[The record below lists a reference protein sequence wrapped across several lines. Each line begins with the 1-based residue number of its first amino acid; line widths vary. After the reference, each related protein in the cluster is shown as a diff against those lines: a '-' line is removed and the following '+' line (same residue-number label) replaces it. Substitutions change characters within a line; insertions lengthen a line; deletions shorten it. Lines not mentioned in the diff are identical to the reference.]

1 MECQACRQ
9 RKVAKW
15 TAMEQ
20 GKVRIKWAHEVKYI
34 ARAGAQPLMVMVLC
48 QSHAGGLVRL
58 FSELVGVASLNRPSA
73 T

>member
-1 MECQACRQ
+1 
-9 RKVAKW
+9 
-15 TAMEQ
+15 MEQ
-20 GKVRIKWAHEVKYI
+20 GKVRIKWAYDVIYI

-58 FSELVGVASLNRPSA
+58 FSESVGVPSLNRPSA